1 MLQFKNNEGLYK
13 KIYPTESIEYKSNM
27 SLNTLLVAFIS
38 VILPLTVSAQIFD
51 GETNAQIELNQ
62 VIEQI
67 RPGQILVIGEMHGL
81 KPVHV
86 QQMSIL
92 QALRE
97 RGHKVAIGMEFFNY
111 TDAALISS
119 FRKGELAEED
129 FKKAINWGGNDFS
142 LYGPQLLFGDE
153 GFGINMPRAVTSQ
166 ISKAGLVSLTPEQQQ
181 LMPPNFQLGNDS
193 YKRRFNEVM
202 GGHMPPEKFENYF
215 AAQSVWDETMAWQAL
230 NFVEKNP
237 DYVYVIIVGEFH
249 VAYGGGLPDRLR
261 TRIEGLNCR
270 LPVEVKTIS
279 QVYTEG
285 LTEDEIQKEIAPSTV
300 DGKRAD
306 WIILSK

>member
-1 MLQFKNNEGLYK
+1 M
-13 KIYPTESIEYKSNM
+13 EYKSNM
-27 SLNTLLVAFIS
+27 SLNTLFVVIISLV
-38 VILPLTVSAQIFD
+38 LPLSISAQVFE
-51 GETNAQIELNQ
+51 GESGSQIELNK

-67 RPGQILVIGEMHGL
+67 QPGNILVIGEMHGL
-81 KPVHV
+81 KPVHD

-92 QALRE
+92 QALRA
-97 RGHKVAIGMEFFNY
+97 RGFKVAVGMEFFSY

-119 FRKGELAEED
+119 FRKGELSEEE
-129 FKKAINWGGNDFS
+129 FKTAIKWGSNDFN

-166 ISKAGLVSLTPEQQQ
+166 ISKSGLSSLTPEQQL
-181 LMPPNFQLGNDS
+181 LMPPNFELGNEN
-193 YKRRFNEVM
+193 YKRRFNDAM
-202 GGHMPPEKFENYF
+202 GGHMPPEKFANYF
-215 AAQSVWDETMAWQAL
+215 AAQSVWDDTMAWQAL

-237 DYVYVIIVGEFH
+237 DYVYVIVVGEFH

-261 TRIEGLNCR
+261 ARLEGLSCR
-270 LPVEVKTIS
+270 LTVDIKTIS

-285 LTEDEIQKEIAPSTV
+285 LTEEEIQAQIAPS
-300 DGKRAD
+300 DLYGKRAD

>member
-1 MLQFKNNEGLYK
+1 M
-13 KIYPTESIEYKSNM
+13 EYKSNM
-27 SLNTLLVAFIS
+27 SLNTLLSLIIS
-38 VILPLTVSAQIFD
+38 AILPLSVFAQIYE
-51 GETNAQIELNQ
+51 GETSAQIELNQ

-67 RPGQILVIGEMHGL
+67 KPGQILVIGEMHGL
-81 KPVHV
+81 KPVHD
-86 QQMSIL
+86 QQMGIL

-97 RGHKVAIGMEFFNY
+97 QGHKIAVGMEFFNY
-111 TDAALISS
+111 TDSSLIAS
-119 FRKGELAEED
+119 FRKGELTEED
-129 FKKAINWGGNDFS
+129 FKSAIKWGSTDFS
-142 LYGPQLLFGDE
+142 LYGPQLLFGEE
-153 GFGINMPRAVTSQ
+153 GFGINMPRSVTSQ
-166 ISKAGLVSLTPEQQQ
+166 ISKNGLVSLTQEQQL
-181 LMPPNFQLGNDS
+181 LMPPNFELGNEG
-193 YKRRFNEVM
+193 YKRRFNEAM
-202 GGHMPPEKFENYF
+202 GGHLPPEKFENYF
-215 AAQSVWDETMAWQAL
+215 AAQSVWDDTMAWQAL

-261 TRIEGLNCR
+261 HRSEGLSCR

-285 LTEDEIQKEIAPSTV
+285 LTDEEIHQQIAPSQI

>member
-1 MLQFKNNEGLYK
+1 
-13 KIYPTESIEYKSNM
+13 M
-27 SLNTLLVAFIS
+27 SLNTLLLVLIS
-38 VILPLTVSAQIFD
+38 VILPACVSAQIVD

-67 RPGQILVIGEMHGL
+67 QPGQILVIGEMHGL
-81 KPVHV
+81 KSVHD

-97 RGHKVAIGMEFFNY
+97 RGLKIAVGMEFFNY
-111 TDAALISS
+111 TDAALITS

-129 FKKAINWGGNDFS
+129 FKKAISWGGNDFK

-153 GFGINMPRAVTSQ
+153 GFGINIPRAVTSQ
-166 ISKAGLVSLTPEQQQ
+166 ISKSGLASLTQEQQL
-181 LMPPNFQLGNDS
+181 LMPPKFQLGNEG

-230 NFVEKNP
+230 NFVEKNH

-261 TRIEGLNCR
+261 HRLEGLSCR

-285 LTEDEIQKEIAPSTV
+285 LSEEEIQDQIAPSPV